1 MDDGSYTS
9 KKNRTYTFS
18 THSFHPNPVR
28 VSFRAYPFED
38 QKILVQA
45 LKDNF

>member
-1 MDDGSYTS
+1 MDDGSYTY

-18 THSFHPNPVR
+18 THPNPVR
-28 VSFRAYPFED
+28 VYFRAYPFED